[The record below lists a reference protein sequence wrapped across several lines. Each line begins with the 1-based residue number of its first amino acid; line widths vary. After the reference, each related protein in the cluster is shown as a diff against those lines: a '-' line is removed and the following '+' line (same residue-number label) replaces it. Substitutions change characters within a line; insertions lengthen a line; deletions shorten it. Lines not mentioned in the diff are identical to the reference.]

1 MLTDAIE
8 AAGLEGLSAELLV
21 DGFATDMTE
30 RCRRVESLAYVM
42 LRNSSGN
49 RSITVGKSKFC
60 CLVISLS
67 SPV

>member
-8 AAGLEGLSAELLV
+8 AAGLEGLSAELV

-30 RCRRVESLAYVM
+30 GCRRVESLAYVM

-49 RSITVGKSKFC
+49 RSITVGQSKFY

>member
-1 MLTDAIE
+1 MFTDAIE
-8 AAGLEGLSAELLV
+8 AAGLEGLSAELV